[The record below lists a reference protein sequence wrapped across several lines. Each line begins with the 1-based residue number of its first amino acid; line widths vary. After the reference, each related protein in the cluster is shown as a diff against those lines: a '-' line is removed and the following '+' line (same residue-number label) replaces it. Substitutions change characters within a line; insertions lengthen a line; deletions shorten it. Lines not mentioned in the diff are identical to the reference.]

1 MGKINNISSI
11 SKENRQKK
19 ECIILRDVN
28 KRSLEANL
36 DSVSLSGFGGL
47 PLLREEERTLSF
59 LSFDSFLYYLSKLTV
74 LCFLGRPTFFSLTL
88 RDLYFIPQPSGIS
101 K

>member
-47 PLLREEERTLSF
+47 PLLREEERTLS
-59 LSFDSFLYYLSKLTV
+59 LSKKLASCITDSRKQYLV
-74 LCFLGRPTFFSLTL
+74 QHSLEEIIRTRLFQLCLAM
-88 RDLYFIPQPSGIS
+88 
-101 K
+101 KM